1 MKHTPLLSDNYLDSS
16 TFTGV
21 SPEQSYSSLNQPSTL
36 PVCPVYTDE
45 YSKLHTSHSS
55 LRQLDES
62 PHHKYHQLDHSM
74 KQQPQAVQ
82 DYSKLDRSG
91 NFGKVSNTLEE
102 SLGQC
107 PPSFHNDQDT
117 QQKYNRLDHSMKLES
132 QPVQDYSKL
141 DRSGNFEKVYNT
153 LDMSLGQSDDH
164 DANRPPREEYNRL
177 DHSTKLES
185 QPFQD
190 YSKLGNVSKGKYK
203 PLEMSLE
210 QSPQLPQNALEKMFD
225 DPRYSM
231 LGSIATDSKVLEH
244 YEYSID
250 LISQQSYDE
259 ATEMGGVEVVN
270 NPKNVLLPNPKG
282 SLKSKYS
289 GNYERDPGYTPVI
302 PKSKQRQMN

>member
-1 MKHTPLLSDNYLDSS
+1 MKHTALLSDNYLDSS
-16 TFTGV
+16 GV
-21 SPEQSYSSLNQPSTL
+21 SPERSYGSLNQPSTL
-36 PVCPVYTDE
+36 PICPVYTDE
-45 YSKLHTSHSS
+45 YSKLHTSQSS

-62 PHHKYHQLDHSM
+62 PHHEYHQLDHSM

-107 PPSFHNDQDT
+107 PPLFHNDQDT
-117 QQKYNRLDHSMKLES
+117 KQKYNQLDHSMKLES

-141 DRSGNFEKVYNT
+141 DRSGNFKKV
-153 LDMSLGQSDDH
+153 DMSLGQSDH
-164 DANRPPREEYNRL
+164 YDANRPPHEEYNRL

-185 QPFQD
+185 HPVQD
-190 YSKLGNVSKGKYK
+190 YRKLGNVSKGKYK

-244 YEYSID
+244 YEYSTD
-250 LISQQSYDE
+250 LRSQQSHDE

-289 GNYERDPGYTPVI
+289 GNYE
-302 PKSKQRQMN
+302 